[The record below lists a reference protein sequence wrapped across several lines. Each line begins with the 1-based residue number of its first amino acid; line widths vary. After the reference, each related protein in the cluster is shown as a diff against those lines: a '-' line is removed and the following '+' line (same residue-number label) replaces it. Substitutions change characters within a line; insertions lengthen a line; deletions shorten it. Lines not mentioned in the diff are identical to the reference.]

1 MTSLTVAFHI
11 SKLVQRH
18 HAEQPAPFNTLDI
31 NAHVFPRSFGERY
44 LSTVLF
50 NNLWSKDADAEAQM
64 PSAWQ
69 KQSGEESTGGS
80 SSEIIPKL

>member
-1 MTSLTVAFHI
+1 MCSNAMQTSHRLLLFLTF
-11 SKLVQRH
+11 
-18 HAEQPAPFNTLDI
+18 ELD
-31 NAHVFPRSFGERY
+31 VLSCSFGERY

>member
-1 MTSLTVAFHI
+1 MCSNAMQTSHRLLLSLTF
-11 SKLVQRH
+11 
-18 HAEQPAPFNTLDI
+18 ELD
-31 NAHVFPRSFGERY
+31 VLSCSFGERY

>member
-1 MTSLTVAFHI
+1 M
-11 SKLVQRH
+11 QQH
-18 HAEQPAPFNTLDI
+18 HADCPTPVVIVDNEFAIDTDVLS
-31 NAHVFPRSFGERY
+31 HSFGERY

>member
-1 MTSLTVAFHI
+1 MQQRYADRFGLSFLTLTS
-11 SKLVQRH
+11 
-18 HAEQPAPFNTLDI
+18 TL
-31 NAHVFPRSFGERY
+31 PCYSFGERY

-50 NNLWSKDADAEAQM
+50 NNLWSKDADDEAQM

>member
-1 MTSLTVAFHI
+1 MLRCS
-11 SKLVQRH
+11 SC
-18 HAEQPAPFNTLDI
+18 
-31 NAHVFPRSFGERY
+31 SFGERY

-64 PSAWQ
+64 PSSWQ
-69 KQSGEESTGGS
+69 QQSGEESTGGS

>member
-1 MTSLTVAFHI
+1 VCSNAMQTSHRLLLSLTF
-11 SKLVQRH
+11 
-18 HAEQPAPFNTLDI
+18 ELD
-31 NAHVFPRSFGERY
+31 VLSCSFGERY

>member
-1 MTSLTVAFHI
+1 
-11 SKLVQRH
+11 
-18 HAEQPAPFNTLDI
+18 
-31 NAHVFPRSFGERY
+31 

-64 PSAWQ
+64 PSSWQ
-69 KQSGEESTGGS
+69 QQSGEESTGGS